1 MAVYTQIDNPE
12 LFFQCKIYTGTGS
25 SNAITLDGD
34 ENMQPSMIWIKN
46 RADSADHR
54 IFDSVRT
61 ASKSLIPNNTD
72 AEYNDT
78 STVMLS
84 SFNSD
89 GFTVVSHGN
98 VNDSS
103 DSHVAWCWKESATAG
118 FDIVGHQG
126 TSSAH
131 TISHSLSAV
140 PHLIISK
147 NRDGTQGWGVYHHK
161 NTSAPETDFL
171 ALNTN
176 DATSD
181 QSTFWNDTAPT
192 SSVFSV
198 GTSGWVNDTGNDYI
212 VYLFSEKQGFSKF
225 GSYTGNGNASGPMI
239 WLGFRPAWLMIK
251 KNSANDGWWRIQ
263 DNKREPHNVVDKSI
277 FANVS
282 DAEYDTS
289 NYSVD
294 FLSNGFKIRTALTGN
309 NASGGTYI
317 YMAFAEQPF
326 VNSNG
331 VPCNAR

>member
-1 MAVYTQIDNPE
+1 MIVKRRPQTDNW
-12 LFFQCKIYTGTGS
+12 
-25 SNAITLDGD
+25 A
-34 ENMQPSMIWIKN
+34 
-46 RADSADHR
+46 
-54 IFDSVRT
+54 
-61 ASKSLIPNNTD
+61 
-72 AEYNDT
+72 
-78 STVMLS
+78 
-84 SFNSD
+84 
-89 GFTVVSHGN
+89 
-98 VNDSS
+98 
-103 DSHVAWCWKESATAG
+103 
-118 FDIVGHQG
+118 
-126 TSSAH
+126 
-131 TISHSLSAV
+131 
-140 PHLIISK
+140 
-147 NRDGTQGWGVYHHK
+147 VYHHK